1 MELAF
6 QDKIDD
12 YVMGKLS
19 KEEQRHFY
27 MEILV
32 NKYLIEQ
39 IEFTRKM
46 LNAVINR
53 NQKIEAMK
61 VWSRD

>member
-39 IEFTRKM
+39 IKFARKM